1 MAEASRCTSSPPQ
14 KKSRVENASG
24 AGAVPATTEAS
35 NPVVSSEGLWSES
48 QLPEEYWMGDQHP
61 AECGCHWCH
70 LLYGNEEWND
80 AKFMEELEA
89 KWQKEEEERQAWQ
102 AEQSETSLST
112 TKCPELQ

>member
-35 NPVVSSEGLWSES
+35 NPVATSGGLWSES

-61 AECGCHWCH
+61 AECGYHWCH

-89 KWQKEEEERQAWQ
+89 KWQKEEEERQA
-102 AEQSETSLST
+102 EQSEASLST